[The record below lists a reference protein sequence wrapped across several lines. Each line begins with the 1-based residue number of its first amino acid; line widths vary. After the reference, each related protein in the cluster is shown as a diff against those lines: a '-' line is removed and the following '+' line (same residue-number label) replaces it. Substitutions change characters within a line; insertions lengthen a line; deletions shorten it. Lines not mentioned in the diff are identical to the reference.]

1 MQHIASGR
9 LAITLDV
16 ILLRTSH
23 MTGGGQNRCCG
34 ANRLWRKLEDGT
46 NGGWDEWRMG
56 RMAGGTYGGLV
67 TLSGLAAHKALV
79 SHPDAPAIPSSR
91 SYQHFDEPFLS
102 C

>member
-1 MQHIASGR
+1 VGVSPCLNMQHIASGR

-56 RMAGGTYGGLV
+56 RMADGTNGGWDIWWARHLV
-67 TLSGLAAHKALV
+67 WT
-79 SHPDAPAIPSSR
+79 R
-91 SYQHFDEPFLS
+91 ST
-102 C
+102 

>member
-1 MQHIASGR
+1 
-9 LAITLDV
+9 
-16 ILLRTSH
+16 

-34 ANRLWRKLEDGT
+34 ANRLWRKLEDGTNGGWDEWRMGRMADGT